1 MKKKKELYAIVKYFW
16 ILFFVFRYKF
26 NFRVIL
32 VHVYTGTCM
41 YSTYKSKVFS
51 MKHIITWYF
60 KHLKFSN
67 ECKQV

>member
-1 MKKKKELYAIVKYFW
+1 MKKKRIIRYSKIFL

-26 NFRVIL
+26 NFRDIL

>member
-1 MKKKKELYAIVKYFW
+1 MKKKRIIRYSLIFL